1 MEEAVRP
8 IFDWT
13 DVSEY
18 FPPVSKNEQETLLA
32 QVGDLVCN
40 YKQYHV
46 FAGHQQAAR

>member
-18 FPPVSKNEQETLLA
+18 FPPVSQNEQDALFA
-32 QVGDLVCN
+32 PVSDVV
-40 YKQYHV
+40 KQQTIPRV
-46 FAGHQQAAR
+46 RR